1 MDCRAVNGKKILCID
16 DSADI
21 CELLELHLGEEGYA
35 VETAMNAAES
45 MATLKSFDP
54 DLILLDVLLPDIDG
68 LSLLKKI
75 KDHKELPVILVSGRG
90 EDIDKIIGI
99 EAGADD
105 YVTKPFN
112 VRELLARI
120 NMVLKRYAPNAASVQ
135 DTLNDGRVRVNEDV
149 IEFDNWVMDRKQYQV
164 YGRNGTSANFT
175 TNEFLLLE
183 RLASVPYQVLSRE
196 QLFDLWRDQGMNL
209 YERAI
214 DVQITRIRQK
224 LDDNPK
230 DPKYIKT
237 IRGVGYMFTGQYKA
251 DDAE

>member
-1 MDCRAVNGKKILCID
+1 MSCGVVTNKKILCID

-21 CELLELHLGEEGYA
+21 CELLDLHLSEEGFS
-35 VETAMNAAES
+35 VKTAMNATDA
-45 MATLKSFDP
+45 MDVVKTFDP
-54 DLILLDVLLPDIDG
+54 DLILLDVLLPDTDG

-75 KDHKELPVILVSGRG
+75 RAHKEIPVIMVSGRG

-120 NMVLKRYAPNAASVQ
+120 NMVLKRFSQSSASLQ
-135 DTLNDGRVRVNEDV
+135 ETLNDGRVKISEDA
-149 IEFDNWVMDRKQYQV
+149 ISFDKWVMDRKQYQV
-164 YGRNGTSANFT
+164 FDLDGKSANFT

-183 RLASVPYQVLSRE
+183 RLASTPYQVLSRE
-196 QLFDLWRDQGMNL
+196 QLFDLWREQGLNL
-209 YERAI
+209 YDRAI

-224 LDDNPK
+224 LGDDPK
-230 DPKYIKT
+230 EPKYIKT
-237 IRGVGYMFTGQYKA
+237 IRGVGYMFTGQYKT
-251 DDAE
+251 DE

>member
-1 MDCRAVNGKKILCID
+1 MVSGKKILCID

-21 CELLELHLGEEGYA
+21 CELLELHLSEEGYN
-35 VETAMNAAES
+35 VKTAINATDA
-45 MATLKSFDP
+45 MGIVKSFEP
-54 DLILLDVLLPDIDG
+54 DLILLDVLLPDTDG

-75 KDHKELPVILVSGRG
+75 RAHKEIPVIMVSGRG

-112 VRELLARI
+112 IRELLARI
-120 NMVLKRYAPNAASVQ
+120 TMVLKRFNNNPSSLQ
-135 DTLNDGRVRVNEDV
+135 ETLNDGRVKISEDA
-149 IEFDNWVMDRKQYQV
+149 IAFDKWIIDRKQYQV
-164 YGRNGTSANFT
+164 FDNKGKSANFT

-183 RLASVPYQVLSRE
+183 RLASTPYQVLSRE
-196 QLFDLWRDQGMNL
+196 QLFDLWREQGLNL
-209 YERAI
+209 YDRAI

-224 LDDNPK
+224 LDDDPK

-237 IRGVGYMFTGQYKA
+237 IRGVGYMFTGQYNA
-251 DDAE
+251 Q